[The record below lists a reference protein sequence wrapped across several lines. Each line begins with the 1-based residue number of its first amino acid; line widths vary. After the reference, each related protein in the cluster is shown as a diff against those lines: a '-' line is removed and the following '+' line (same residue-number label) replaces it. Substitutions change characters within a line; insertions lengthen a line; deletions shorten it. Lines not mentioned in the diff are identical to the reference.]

1 MGSLFDWITDWIKE
15 GLIEAITGQY
25 TSIFESVN
33 SQVADVAGQVGQTPQ
48 GWNGGVFSMIQNLSE
63 TVVIPIAGIILTFVL
78 VYELIQMILEKN
90 NMHDFDTFNIFKW
103 IFKTFVATYLLTN
116 CFTIVMAVF
125 DVAQHVVSQSAGV
138 INGNLDVTA
147 EFPIVK
153 DTTPNMMNPRLYT
166 TSYNKPQ
173 GQQFDTAVLSFI
185 KLQYTEKSCK
195 MINIF
200 VLVTIL
206 GHLPVI
212 LSAKSKGS
220 ENMKQILIVEDDSF
234 LNKMLAYNLTADGYG
249 VTSALNART
258 AAEAIRQR
266 EFDLVLLDINLPDG
280 NGFELCKLIK
290 PQHPDTIVIFLTA
303 NDQESDQIRGYE
315 VGAVDYITKPFVI
328 GALQRKIKA
337 MFAMLE
343 HHKPAKDIYDD
354 GRLFLDFS
362 EQTASLNGKPLTLSP
377 MEYKMLNLFRK
388 NPRQVL
394 TRGQLLEKLWDID
407 ERFVDEHTLTTSIS
421 RIRSKIESDGGAPYI
436 KTVYGMGY
444 QWTGGEAK

>member
-1 MGSLFDWITDWIKE
+1 MRKLLLLEDDTALGEGIRLALKSGDTEIT
-15 GLIEAITGQY
+15 LCRT
-25 TSIFESVN
+25 
-33 SQVADVAGQVGQTPQ
+33 
-48 GWNGGVFSMIQNLSE
+48 LSE
-63 TVVIPIAGIILTFVL
+63 GRQA
-78 VYELIQMILEKN
+78 LEQ
-90 NMHDFDTFNIFKW
+90 D
-103 IFKTFVATYLLTN
+103 A
-116 CFTIVMAVF
+116 
-125 DVAQHVVSQSAGV
+125 
-138 INGNLDVTA
+138 
-147 EFPIVK
+147 
-153 DTTPNMMNPRLYT
+153 
-166 TSYNKPQ
+166 
-173 GQQFDTAVLSFI
+173 
-185 KLQYTEKSCK
+185 
-195 MINIF
+195 
-200 VLVTIL
+200 
-206 GHLPVI
+206 
-212 LSAKSKGS
+212 
-220 ENMKQILIVEDDSF
+220 
-234 LNKMLAYNLTADGYG
+234 
-249 VTSALNART
+249 
-258 AAEAIRQR
+258 
-266 EFDLVLLDINLPDG
+266 FDLLILDINLPDG

-407 ERFVDEHTLTTSIS
+407 EKFVDEHTLTTSIS
-421 RIRSKIESDGGAPYI
+421 RIRSKIESDGGVPYI

>member
-1 MGSLFDWITDWIKE
+1 
-15 GLIEAITGQY
+15 
-25 TSIFESVN
+25 V
-33 SQVADVAGQVGQTPQ
+33 
-48 GWNGGVFSMIQNLSE
+48 
-63 TVVIPIAGIILTFVL
+63 
-78 VYELIQMILEKN
+78 
-90 NMHDFDTFNIFKW
+90 
-103 IFKTFVATYLLTN
+103 
-116 CFTIVMAVF
+116 
-125 DVAQHVVSQSAGV
+125 
-138 INGNLDVTA
+138 
-147 EFPIVK
+147 
-153 DTTPNMMNPRLYT
+153 
-166 TSYNKPQ
+166 
-173 GQQFDTAVLSFI
+173 
-185 KLQYTEKSCK
+185 
-195 MINIF
+195 
-200 VLVTIL
+200 
-206 GHLPVI
+206 
-212 LSAKSKGS
+212 
-220 ENMKQILIVEDDSF
+220 KQILIVEDDSF

-258 AAEAIRQR
+258 AADAIRRR

-290 PQHPDTIVIFLTA
+290 PQHSDTIVIFLTA

-328 GALQRKIKA
+328 GALQRKI
-337 MFAMLE
+337 
-343 HHKPAKDIYDD
+343 KDIYDD

-421 RIRSKIESDGGAPYI
+421 RIRSKIEADGGAPYI

>member
-1 MGSLFDWITDWIKE
+1 MGATLKMKE
-15 GLIEAITGQY
+15 CDT
-25 TSIFESVN
+25 
-33 SQVADVAGQVGQTPQ
+33 
-48 GWNGGVFSMIQNLSE
+48 MR
-63 TVVIPIAGIILTFVL
+63 ILV
-78 VYELIQMILEKN
+78 
-90 NMHDFDTFNIFKW
+90 
-103 IFKTFVATYLLTN
+103 
-116 CFTIVMAVF
+116 
-125 DVAQHVVSQSAGV
+125 
-138 INGNLDVTA
+138 
-147 EFPIVK
+147 
-153 DTTPNMMNPRLYT
+153 
-166 TSYNKPQ
+166 
-173 GQQFDTAVLSFI
+173 
-185 KLQYTEKSCK
+185 
-195 MINIF
+195 
-200 VLVTIL
+200 
-206 GHLPVI
+206 
-212 LSAKSKGS
+212 
-220 ENMKQILIVEDDSF
+220 VEDDRLLNHTLCYNLNTAGYAVDSALTKSAAGSF
-234 LNKMLAYNLTADGYG
+234 LTEQDY
-249 VTSALNART
+249 
-258 AAEAIRQR
+258 
-266 EFDLVLLDINLPDG
+266 DLIVLDVNLPDG